1 MCLSCH
7 FDNPEWLNDNIYLI
21 ILLRK
26 WLVKQVDCCSDYPA
40 KLSSFTA
47 ILQRLLAPVAGDSTF
62 LLLIFFLSRQCSGYS
77 KEKQTHFG
85 FQSVQEDVKKEK
97 VALKNSLVFNQLCL
111 RCLVYF
117 ML

>member
-7 FDNPEWLNDNIYLI
+7 FDNPEWLNDDIYLI

-62 LLLIFFLSRQCSGYS
+62 LLLIFFKQAVFWIFERETNTFRFSISSRRC
-77 KEKQTHFG
+77 EKRKG
-85 FQSVQEDVKKEK
+85 GIEK
-97 VALKNSLVFNQLCL
+97 
-111 RCLVYF
+111 
-117 ML
+117 

>member
-7 FDNPEWLNDNIYLI
+7 FDNPEWLNDDIYLI

-62 LLLIFFLSRQCSGYS
+62 LLLIFFKQAVFWIFERETNTFRFSISSRRC
-77 KEKQTHFG
+77 EKRKGGIEQ
-85 FQSVQEDVKKEK
+85 
-97 VALKNSLVFNQLCL
+97 
-111 RCLVYF
+111 
-117 ML
+117 

>member
-7 FDNPEWLNDNIYLI
+7 FDNPEWVNDDNIYLI

-47 ILQRLLAPVAGDSTF
+47 IQRLLAPVAGDSTF
-62 LLLIFFLSRQCSGYS
+62 LLLIFLLQAVFWIFERETNTFRFSISSRRC
-77 KEKQTHFG
+77 EKRKGGIEQ
-85 FQSVQEDVKKEK
+85 
-97 VALKNSLVFNQLCL
+97 
-111 RCLVYF
+111 
-117 ML
+117 

>member
-7 FDNPEWLNDNIYLI
+7 FDNPEWLNDDIYLI

-97 VALKNSLVFNQLCL
+97 VALNNRLSLVF
-111 RCLVYF
+111 
-117 ML
+117 